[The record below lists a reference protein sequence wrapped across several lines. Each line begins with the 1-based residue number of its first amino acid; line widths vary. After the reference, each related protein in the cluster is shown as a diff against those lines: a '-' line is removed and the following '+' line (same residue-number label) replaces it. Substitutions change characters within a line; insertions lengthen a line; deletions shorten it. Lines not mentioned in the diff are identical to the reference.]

1 MSLCHGRC
9 SGVAN
14 YLQRAADPFELNH
27 GLNFKC
33 LVDLARMTEVGVHC
47 FAIDGRHEGVN
58 DAGQPAAHAGR
69 ACN

>member
-1 MSLCHGRC
+1 MFG
-9 SGVAN
+9 GGVVAN

-33 LVDLARMTEVGVHC
+33 LVDLARMTEAGVHC